1 MNDSLILVFTHLGL
15 IMVVTALIVSG
26 TYRVLEYVIPLI
38 MGGTILLTEYA
49 KENNIKYGLEKLNDK
64 EHNSIATLISSQ
76 VISLICI
83 IGIVGVAA
91 NLNKGVSYM
100 IISGV
105 IMLLTTFILM
115 NDVLYYVYKRL
126 DKKKYSP
133 TYRYGMLILYLTIA
147 LLFQLGFLY
156 LTRTT
161 HNFSY
166 LREEVRNNAKI
177 ARSFNL
183 SKLKSKFTRT
193 NNV

>member
-1 MNDSLILVFTHLGL
+1 MNDSLILVFTHIGL
-15 IMVVTALIVSG
+15 IMLVTALLVSG
-26 TYRVLEYVIPLI
+26 LYRVLEYVIPLV

-64 EHNSIATLISSQ
+64 EHNTIVTLISSQ

-83 IGIVGVAA
+83 IGIIGVTA
-91 NLNKGVSYM
+91 NLNKGVGYM

-105 IMLLTTFILM
+105 IMLFTTFILM
-115 NDVLYYVYKRL
+115 NDVLYYIYNRL
-126 DKKKYSP
+126 DKKEYSP
-133 TYRYGMLILYLTIA
+133 TYRYGMLILYLTLV

-161 HNFSY
+161 HNFSH

-177 ARSFNL
+177 VSGFNI

-193 NNV
+193 NK